1 MLLPPVTELIEMFNG
16 DIHNPLKAGLCQSAS
31 SYGAYIKGAGITDRG
46 FTLELMDREAFV
58 AFNEAA
64 NDDRRLDE
72 SAPPLPRLSDDAAM
86 DLLKRSLRCDSA
98 AAFQAL
104 SPEKQEKGASIRQ
117 ACHLT
122 GASFGIVR
130 KYARQ

>member
-1 MLLPPVTELIEMFNG
+1 MDDEAYLLTVIRYIHQNPV
-16 DIHNPLKAGLCQSAS
+16 KAGLCQSAS

-86 DLLKRSLRCDSA
+86 ELLKRSLRCDSA
-98 AAFQAL
+98 AARRF
-104 SPEKQEKGASIRQ
+104 
-117 ACHLT
+117 
-122 GASFGIVR
+122 VR
-130 KYARQ
+130 RAI

>member
-1 MLLPPVTELIEMFNG
+1 MPIR
-16 DIHNPLKAGLCQSAS
+16 AGTR
-31 SYGAYIKGAGITDRG
+31 YGAYIKGAGITDRG

-64 NDDRRLDE
+64 NDDRCLDE
-72 SAPPLPRLSDDAAM
+72 SAPRPRLSDDAAM

-122 GASFGIVR
+122 GVSFGIVR
-130 KYARQ
+130 KYARR